1 MTKRIKPTKDALI
14 RVRVTTKQKDVYE
27 ERGGPPALREWLDNP
42 QSYDADILTVAY
54 LDGVYTGKKQAKKA
68 PK

>member
-1 MTKRIKPTKDALI
+1 MKQPKPTKDALI

-27 ERGGPPALREWLDNP
+27 ERGGPDALREWLDNP
-42 QSYDADILTVAY
+42 TSDKLTP
-54 LDGVYTGKKQAKKA
+54 LEKKE

>member
-1 MTKRIKPTKDALI
+1 MKQTKPTKDSLI

-42 QSYDADILTVAY
+42 NPYDADMLTVAY
-54 LDGVYTGKKQAKKA
+54 LDGVYTGKKQAKKDV
-68 PK
+68 K

>member
-1 MTKRIKPTKDALI
+1 MAKKPKTTKDALI

-42 QSYDADILTVAY
+42 TGDKLTPIQ
-54 LDGVYTGKKQAKKA
+54 KKETK
-68 PK
+68 